1 MDDLTIRKSVLKAL
15 EVDALYQVRMSVEF
29 PSDYKGPQAIKVWVQ
44 AHLSDGSQVEPI
56 WRGKVIET
64 KLSADEFTKDRI
76 EDLLKHANTLIVEAQ
91 KQTAVAGFVDDVEF

>member
-1 MDDLTIRKSVLKAL
+1 MKAL
-15 EVDALYQVRMSVEF
+15 EVDALYQVRMTVEF
-29 PSDYKGPQAIKVWVQ
+29 PSDYRGPKAIKVWVQ

-64 KLSADEFTKDRI
+64 KLSADEFNKDRI
-76 EDLLKHANTLIVEAQ
+76 DDLMKHANTLIVEAQ